1 MLLNCE
7 PQRTRSITKLSRFY
21 PLCSFVVMFLFRCEM
36 QRYTVSQF
44 DADTFVVADNQE
56 KREICVCE
64 NYDQFKDAEARAT
77 NIAFLLNKTAELMN

>member
-1 MLLNCE
+1 
-7 PQRTRSITKLSRFY
+7 
-21 PLCSFVVMFLFRCEM
+21 M

-64 NYDQFKDAEARAT
+64 NYDEVKDAEARAT
-77 NIAFLLNKTAELMN
+77 NIAFLLNRTTELTN